1 MEKLGIK
8 INRLG
13 AVVNS
18 EVELRPF
25 MIFTGES
32 GLGKSYVAFLSHY
45 VYNLLSNDG
54 KRLSHFFDNQELS
67 KLVSN
72 AKAGD
77 EILEVKSAELFDW
90 INKDAIRYIAYLIG
104 HDNFNGDIEISWP
117 FRNESISFRYDEE
130 MAGLNNHEEIIY
142 CIKAENFTYRILAND
157 KNIEFD
163 YIFQTLICA
172 ILSKSLFGE
181 YNILNKEYI
190 LPPSRGALMEMTE
203 RQAFR
208 SGMYL
213 EFFKLKDSL
222 ASPSADIQRTNDK
235 TLQDLLQRLNHG
247 LLTQTDNNIMYLTN
261 DGVTMPLTAAA
272 SSVKELAPFTML
284 LNKFSMSR
292 CSILLEEPESHLHP
306 ERQNY
311 AADLIGYALSKGC
324 HMQITTHSDYFIKR
338 LNLLVQLYGYK
349 DRSDEQFD
357 ELLDKVHI
365 ERATLINPTD
375 IKAYFLERQPDGSS
389 KVKELDIAKEN
400 MIPFDSFQKTIL
412 EYFNAL
418 DEIHAYSE

>member
-1 MEKLGIK
+1 
-8 INRLG
+8 
-13 AVVNS
+13 
-18 EVELRPF
+18 

-418 DEIHAYSE
+418 DEIHAYSEEG

>member
-1 MEKLGIK
+1 
-8 INRLG
+8 
-13 AVVNS
+13 
-18 EVELRPF
+18 
-25 MIFTGES
+25 
-32 GLGKSYVAFLSHY
+32 
-45 VYNLLSNDG
+45 
-54 KRLSHFFDNQELS
+54 
-67 KLVSN
+67 
-72 AKAGD
+72 
-77 EILEVKSAELFDW
+77 
-90 INKDAIRYIAYLIG
+90 
-104 HDNFNGDIEISWP
+104 
-117 FRNESISFRYDEE
+117 
-130 MAGLNNHEEIIY
+130 
-142 CIKAENFTYRILAND
+142 
-157 KNIEFD
+157 
-163 YIFQTLICA
+163 
-172 ILSKSLFGE
+172 
-181 YNILNKEYI
+181 
-190 LPPSRGALMEMTE
+190 MTE